1 MILTQHPSS
10 RNNKGARVAGA
21 IKQDRAYLSTSVFDE
36 SYAVKSEEE
45 CSLIYEAIKSN
56 PLFKSY
62 DEAELNKIVHI
73 FEPCAVEQGEVLMRR
88 GDEGDFFYV
97 VQDGQ
102 LSVRIMD
109 DGKGSI
115 LTVSFVFIMTY

>member
-62 DEAELNKIVHI
+62 DEAEL
-73 FEPCAVEQGEVLMRR
+73 R
-88 GDEGDFFYV
+88 Y
-97 VQDGQ
+97 
-102 LSVRIMD
+102 
-109 DGKGSI
+109 KGLEEDLKRAKLEEDYSI
-115 LTVSFVFIMTY
+115 RNTSGYE